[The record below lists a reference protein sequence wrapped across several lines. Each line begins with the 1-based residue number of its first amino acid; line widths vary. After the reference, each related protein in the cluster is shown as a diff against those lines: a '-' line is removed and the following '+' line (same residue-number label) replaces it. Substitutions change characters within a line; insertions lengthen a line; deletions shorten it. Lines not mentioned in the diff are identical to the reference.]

1 MDEEQYGEFSPI
13 KKDESSRSTREGGP
27 SDGGERRGADESYSL
42 KHLAFAERRNRV
54 KRAENET
61 KQREVITKLLLWM
74 ASLSGVAGILLSPH
88 TVYVAIENQ
97 VAVTW
102 PSVAAF
108 SLLLIF
114 CFACLV
120 LAVIVSGISGW
131 LFGLFNG

>member
-1 MDEEQYGEFSPI
+1 M
-13 KKDESSRSTREGGP
+13 
-27 SDGGERRGADESYSL
+27 
-42 KHLAFAERRNRV
+42 

-61 KQREVITKLLLWM
+61 RQREVITGILLWM

-97 VAVTW
+97 MAFTW
-102 PSVAAF
+102 ASVAAF